1 MDNNIY
7 AIHSILQKMKD
18 DKRDRFF
25 SLSNLIVD
33 LQLKYGVDILN
44 VTDKQVEELKNYS
57 QINKDNYRELSDVY
71 GTYAL
76 FNEIKNCSIK
86 SAFIKK
92 LRPMFDNET
101 ASAEFKEELKRLLNV
116 VVLVNL
122 IQKRLNKKTI
132 QELNEYQLVTKMT
145 QINPQLIN
153 FFALQ
158 RLGKFS
164 CDDEIAIFVKEEYVT
179 YDDIQ
184 FEELYKLYD
193 ESYPAIYEL
202 FDLFQ

>member
-18 DKRDRFF
+18 VNRDRFF
-25 SLSNLIVD
+25 SLSNLIID
-33 LQLKYGVDILN
+33 LQLKHGVDILN
-44 VTDKQVEELKNYS
+44 VTDEQVEELKNYS
-57 QINKDNYRELSDVY
+57 QIDKDNYRELSDVY

-76 FNEIKNCSIK
+76 FNEIKNLTTK

-92 LRPMFDNET
+92 MRSVFDNET
-101 ASAEFKEELKRLLNV
+101 SSVEFKEEFKRLLNV

-122 IQKRLNKKTI
+122 IKKRLNKKTV

-158 RLGKFS
+158 RLSKFS
-164 CDDEIAIFVKEEYVT
+164 CDDEIATFVKEEYVT

-193 ESYPAIYEL
+193 ENYPAIYEL

>member
-18 DKRDRFF
+18 VDRDRFF
-25 SLSNLIVD
+25 SLSNLIID
-33 LQLKYGVDILN
+33 LQLKHGVDILN
-44 VTDKQVEELKNYS
+44 VTDEQVEELKNYS
-57 QINKDNYRELSDVY
+57 QIDKDNYRELSDVY

-76 FNEIKNCSIK
+76 FNEIKNLTTK

-92 LRPMFDNET
+92 MRSVFDNET
-101 ASAEFKEELKRLLNV
+101 SSVEFKEEFKRLLNV

-122 IQKRLNKKTI
+122 IKKRLNKKTV

-158 RLGKFS
+158 RLSKFS
-164 CDDEIAIFVKEEYVT
+164 CDDEIATFVKEEYVT

-193 ESYPAIYEL
+193 ENYPAIYEL

>member
-18 DKRDRFF
+18 VNRDRFF
-25 SLSNLIVD
+25 SLSNLIID
-33 LQLKYGVDILN
+33 LQLKHGVDILN
-44 VTDKQVEELKNYS
+44 VTDEQVEELKNYS
-57 QINKDNYRELSDVY
+57 QIDKDNYRELSDVY

-76 FNEIKNCSIK
+76 FNEIKNLTTK

-92 LRPMFDNET
+92 MRSVFDNET
-101 ASAEFKEELKRLLNV
+101 SSAEFKEEFKRLLNV

-122 IQKRLNKKTI
+122 IKKRLNKKTV

-158 RLGKFS
+158 RLDKFS
-164 CDDEIAIFVKEEYVT
+164 SDDEIATFVKEEYVT

-193 ESYPAIYEL
+193 ENYPAIYEL

>member
-18 DKRDRFF
+18 VNRDRFF
-25 SLSNLIVD
+25 SLSNLIID
-33 LQLKYGVDILN
+33 LQLKHGVDILN
-44 VTDKQVEELKNYS
+44 VTDEQVEELKNYS
-57 QINKDNYRELSDVY
+57 QIDKDNYRELSDVY

-76 FNEIKNCSIK
+76 FNEIKNFTTK

-92 LRPMFDNET
+92 MRSVFDNET
-101 ASAEFKEELKRLLNV
+101 VSAEFKDEFKRLLNV

-122 IQKRLNKKTI
+122 IQKRLKGKTV
-132 QELNEYQLVTKMT
+132 QELNEYQLLTKMS
-145 QINPQLIN
+145 QINPRLID

-158 RLGKFS
+158 RISKFVN
-164 CDDEIAIFVKEEYVT
+164 DDDITTFVKEEYVT

-184 FEELYKLYD
+184 FEEIYKLYD
-193 ESYPAIYEL
+193 ENYILIYEL
-202 FDLFQ
+202 FNLFQ